1 MNSPKRLARIV
12 GVLYLLNGIF
22 AGFAFG
28 YVLAK
33 VYVAGAATAPKR
45 DLRGHGWAS

>member
-1 MNSPKRLARIV
+1 MSSAKILARIA

-28 YVLAK
+28 YR
-33 VYVAGAATAPKR
+33 YAGGCR
-45 DLRGHGWAS
+45 